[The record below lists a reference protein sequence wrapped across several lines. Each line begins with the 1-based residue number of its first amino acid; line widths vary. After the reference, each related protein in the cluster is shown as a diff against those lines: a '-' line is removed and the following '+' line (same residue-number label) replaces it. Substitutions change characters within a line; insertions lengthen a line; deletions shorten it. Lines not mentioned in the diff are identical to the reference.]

1 MYNYAT
7 CPRSS
12 MDRVPD
18 FESDGW
24 GGSSPSAGIF
34 FMFFYSLENVKH
46 GLITM
51 FMAYTEHL
59 TLNLKLLLCS

>member
-24 GGSSPSAGIF
+24 GFESLRGYFLCFLLVVTHQKKRFAKSSP
-34 FMFFYSLENVKH
+34 
-46 GLITM
+46 
-51 FMAYTEHL
+51 YTEYL
-59 TLNLKLLLCS
+59 TCKLSTVFSSLI